1 MTMARDRNYSKL
13 LNSSRWRKLR
23 AEVLA
28 DHPFCA
34 DCALQS
40 RAVFASEVHHIIPI
54 ESAKGSGEQA
64 RLAYSRSNLVGL
76 CTACHKERHRR
87 LGSATKE
94 EKRRRD
100 RDLIRAYELKWFGE
114 ETPGGDFLKP
124 GGGR

>member
-1 MTMARDRNYSKL
+1 M
-13 LNSSRWRKLR
+13 
-23 AEVLA
+23 
-28 DHPFCA
+28 
-34 DCALQS
+34 
-40 RAVFASEVHHIIPI
+40 PI

-114 ETPGGDFLKP
+114 ETPGGDSLKP